1 MTQSDESA
9 PVLYI
14 VGCAAPPVLEIA
26 DPIKAAQARGWDTCL
41 ILTPSAARWRADD
54 LDGLATLTGHPV
66 RADYKLPGQ
75 PDVLPPATAVLV
87 APASSNTINK
97 WALGISDTL
106 ALGLI
111 TEGIGKGFPIVALPH
126 LNAAQAAHP
135 RFEKSVQELRDAGV
149 RILHGEAD
157 GHLPHYPGGPRPPF
171 PWDAALDALPS
182 PR

>member
-26 DPIKAAQARGWDTCL
+26 QPIKSAQARGWDTCL
-41 ILTPSAARWRADD
+41 ILTPSATRWLAGS
-54 LDGLATLTGHPV
+54 LDELATLTGHPV
-66 RADYKLPGQ
+66 RSDYKLPGQ
-75 PDVLPPATAVLV
+75 PDVLPPPTAVLV

-126 LNAAQAAHP
+126 LNADQAAHP
-135 RFEKSVQELRDAGV
+135 QFPRSIAELRGAGI
-149 RILHGEAD
+149 RIVHGEED
-157 GHLPHYPGGPRPPF
+157 GHFPHVPGVPRPPF
-171 PWDAALDALPS
+171 PWDAALDALPA